1 MRPVMPSEARPVPPD
16 HDVRRTWL
24 RERMRTGLWFIPAV
38 AIAAAVVASWAM
50 YQLDIELGGDRPH
63 VLAFEGDADR
73 ANAILGT
80 IAGSTLTFT
89 GIVFSIT
96 AVALQLGSSQ
106 FSPRAL
112 RTFLRDRGTQW
123 ALGVLVATFTYALL
137 TLLRVDTHAARNEL
151 AVPGLSVSLALALV
165 LASLVTFVL
174 FVNHL
179 TQSIRAVSIIERIAG
194 ETRDA
199 VRDAIP
205 DGPPGPEPPPPDG
218 PPDQVVTWDRGPAV
232 LIGYDEDDLVE
243 LARQSGAQLRLVHRI
258 GDYLPSGV
266 PAVEVWGGPVDP
278 RQVLRLLGGGIER
291 TMTQDPMFG
300 FRQLVDIAE
309 KALSPA
315 LNDPTTAVQS
325 IDRLHDLLRR
335 IGTRP
340 QPTGAH
346 ADADGEMR
354 LVVPVPDWED
364 FVTLACDEIRHFG
377 AASLQA
383 VRRLRAML
391 TDLATVVPPER
402 RAVLDRQHALLDHAA
417 DLAFA
422 HESDRTAA
430 RAGDHQGLGD

>member
-24 RERMRTGLWFIPAV
+24 RERVRTGLWFIPAV

-63 VLAFEGDADR
+63 ALAFEGDADR

-377 AASLQA
+377 APSLQA

-391 TDLATVVPPER
+391 IDLATVVPPER
-402 RAVLDRQHALLDHAA
+402 RAVLDRQHGLLDHAA